1 MITVDCPWCDAPA
14 MVEMMA
20 DDAQLRCDE
29 CGIAVAIED
38 SAPAPVSKAA

>member
-20 DDAQLRCDE
+20 DEAELRCDE
-29 CGIAVAIED
+29 CRVAVAIGDDEPILV
-38 SAPAPVSKAA
+38 AKAA